1 MAFHDVPWAKGA
13 FEQYV
18 WCSEL
23 TGRTFND
30 KGGKNILKKKQQTML
45 RDVSCSCCC
54 SSLCFPGNQPCRVS
68 PLAQTGRFRAKKPV
82 APGMPR
88 PLPSGENGKCEGLGD
103 ADDPNEP
110 DREDFKQLISQLVAV
125 YDKVRLEKDA
135 KISELAALKLE
146 VSQLRGDGSSEIQK
160 VMPLRPPKKV
170 SILQEDSHEPDQS
183 FHEPNS
189 APDPPPFALADRFSQ
204 ASAAESGEDT
214 KLEIRP
220 TWLEKPK
227 NAGAA
232 AKRASTLDL
241 DELTESSDEG
251 PPCCCPFPVCH
262 PSAGLR
268 VLWDICGALLIAYD
282 AVYLPFDAAF
292 RPAPSVFTVGMEWLT
307 MVFWTLDIGLGFT
320 TGYVSKGEL
329 IMNPWR
335 IAFHYITTWFL
346 IDAAV
351 VSLDWFST
359 LQSETSDVGGFGRI
373 FRSLRTVRML
383 RLLRLWKLKRILAEM
398 QDMIDSEYVYTL
410 ASLGK
415 LMGFIL
421 ITNHLIACG
430 WFSIGLAM
438 KEAGEAS
445 WVADHDMINKDISWQ
460 YTTSLHWTLTQFTPA
475 SMEVFPANVAERTM
489 AVVVLIFSLVAFSSF
504 LASISASMTAL
515 RNMNQETTKQFW
527 ILRRFL
533 KQEKAGV
540 CRRS

>member
-1 MAFHDVPWAKGA
+1 
-13 FEQYV
+13 
-18 WCSEL
+18 
-23 TGRTFND
+23 
-30 KGGKNILKKKQQTML
+30 
-45 RDVSCSCCC
+45 
-54 SSLCFPGNQPCRVS
+54 
-68 PLAQTGRFRAKKPV
+68 
-82 APGMPR
+82 MPR